1 MALIAVGT
9 VDSLHAAYLFVNY
22 LGRGTLHM
30 DEVTVVAD
38 VRTTLTERLAALA
51 AVRRAGAAPP
61 R

>member
-1 MALIAVGT
+1 
-9 VDSLHAAYLFVNY
+9 
-22 LGRGTLHM
+22 
-30 DEVTVVAD
+30 VAD